1 LFEGSE
7 NIKRGEFDKDLANAG
22 ATNKMLIEVSVAG
35 MGVMSKQVSDGST
48 LAITQQNQKIP
59 IDAVTIEKEQK
70 THSQ

>member
-1 LFEGSE
+1 
-7 NIKRGEFDKDLANAG
+7 
-22 ATNKMLIEVSVAG
+22 
-35 MGVMSKQVSDGST
+35 MSKQVSDGST